1 MAIEDLHDFPTLQ
14 IPQVDFAIF
23 AARHDPLA
31 SGDTEAGADA
41 VLGVLVADVRLQAAR
56 RLEVPETYGTVVGGG
71 EDVFR
76 VGRKL
81 HVLAVEVNRFLFYL
95 FIFLS
100 KSSWG
105 ANTDCISYQ
114 MALCPSARVL
124 MHCPDGRL
132 HMRLRGRNN

>member
-31 SGDTEAGADA
+31 SGDAEAGADA

-81 HVLAVEVNRFLFYL
+81 HVLAVEVNRFLFFLL
-95 FIFLS
+95 FIFEQVVVGREYGLH
-100 KSSWG
+100 
-105 ANTDCISYQ
+105 
-114 MALCPSARVL
+114 LV
-124 MHCPDGRL
+124 PDGIVS
-132 HMRLRGRNN
+132 LREGLDALSGW